1 MKNDNGR
8 ITKEPKFCLDNSVI
22 GDSWRMFRIM
32 AEFVDGFE
40 GMSAID
46 IPAVTIYGSARTKQ
60 DHKYY
65 LLAEKIAAGLVEEG
79 FAVLTGGGPGIMEAA
94 NKGAFSAG
102 GLSVGLNINL
112 PHEQNLNPFVNFSL
126 DFKYFFVRKVMLMKY
141 STGFICMP
149 GGFGSMDEIF
159 ESLTLIQTE
168 KIEPFPIV
176 LVGSEFWGG
185 LVEWIED
192 KMIESGNISPDD
204 ISLFKVID
212 DPAEVVAYIKNN
224 CGQVDISLVK
234 GYNSFNTLG

>member
-46 IPAVTIYGSARTKQ
+46 VPAVTIYGSARTQQ

-65 LLAEKIAAGLVEEG
+65 LLAEKIAAGLVKEG

-112 PHEQNLNPFVNFSL
+112 PREQNLNPFVNFSI

-149 GGFGSMDEIF
+149 GGFGSMDELF

-192 KMIESGNISPDD
+192 KMIKSGTISPDD
-204 ISLFKVID
+204 TSLFKVID
-212 DPAEVVAYIKNN
+212 DPAEVIAYIKDN
-224 CGQVDISLVK
+224 CGHVDIS
-234 GYNSFNTLG
+234 